1 MSTGARLVGAI
12 AAGLGVVALAGCLE
26 MNPMWA
32 GLSDGASGTGDTSG
46 ATTLPMTTEPATS
59 AMPTTIE
66 PTTTIGSSG
75 PPPPACGDGS
85 LDPGEEC
92 DDGPKNG
99 DDAAC
104 TASCTYAACGDGLVC
119 TGCGEEC
126 DDGAANG
133 DAAACT
139 GSCKSAACGDGLAQ
153 DGVEECDDGNAVDTD
168 ACTGSCKKAA
178 CGDGVVQA
186 GVEMCDDMNGLDTD
200 GCVACVIP
208 KSCKEIKAKSPGATD
223 GVYKIDL
230 DGEGGMMP
238 VPVECDMTIDGG
250 GWTVVEKSP
259 LAAPIGT
266 ALFVD
271 KPINEGDPMMMQ
283 YRAPKAIMIALQAGA
298 TLMRIDC
305 NGPDYLLTDDMS
317 LFAGEML
324 PNSCMQVIGV
334 TFKEASLAGAMVT
347 NKAICVQLRGV
358 GDNPAC
364 PAAFGI
370 SEVDQMPCGLM
381 SLPFGG
387 PKLGQGAFAFAMDSP
402 FKDTK
407 HDCHKPGASRF
418 VILR

>member
-1 MSTGARLVGAI
+1 MRSDSRRAELAAVAVCPRGQDAYGRLRARARRPAPSRGDTWGSTARRPREQRRPR
-12 AAGLGVVALAGCLE
+12 GCWDRSIPE
-26 MNPMWA
+26 VFY
-32 GLSDGASGTGDTSG
+32 GASRDNAISLRGTNLERFWFDLRTQRPKVPNSQELS
-46 ATTLPMTTEPATS
+46 LPARDV
-59 AMPTTIE
+59 
-66 PTTTIGSSG
+66 SS
-75 PPPPACGDGS
+75 
-85 LDPGEEC
+85 
-92 DDGPKNG
+92 N
-99 DDAAC
+99 
-104 TASCTYAACGDGLVC
+104 
-119 TGCGEEC
+119 
-126 DDGAANG
+126 
-133 DAAACT
+133 
-139 GSCKSAACGDGLAQ
+139 
-153 DGVEECDDGNAVDTD
+153 GNAVETD
-168 ACTGSCKKAA
+168 ACTGSCKNAA
-178 CGDGVVQA
+178 CGDGVIQA
-186 GVEMCDDMNGLDTD
+186 GVEMCDDMNGLDDD

-381 SLPFGG
+381 SPPFGV
-387 PKLGQGAFAFAMDSP
+387 PKLGQGAFAFAPDSP
-402 FKDTK
+402 VKDPK

-418 VILR
+418 VMLR